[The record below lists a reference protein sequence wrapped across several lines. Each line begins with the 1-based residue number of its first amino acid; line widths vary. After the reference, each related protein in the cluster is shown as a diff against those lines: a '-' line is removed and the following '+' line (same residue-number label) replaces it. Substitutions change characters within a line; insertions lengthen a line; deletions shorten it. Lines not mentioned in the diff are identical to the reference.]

1 MKQLKT
7 KCFKKLGLIGLLVIL
22 GMFFSASAAYA
33 CHPWI
38 NANKYKLRL
47 NDTLRFHIAYGHN
60 YPFGHSFYDNERIEE
75 MYLLNPRGK
84 KQEVGPRVLGKGKSS
99 QVQFES
105 KKNLEEGTY
114 LLVTE
119 TKGNF
124 GAYTAKGYKRKSKAE
139 LKGKEIKGKVSFSQN
154 FCKALVNVGGKSGGE
169 TYSKILGHGLEIVPL
184 KDPGELRTND
194 ILPLKVLHNG
204 KPFEKS
210 VMVYATYMGFSNETD
225 VFAYTTW
232 ASSYKEGIAEIR
244 LLQPGIWMIFV
255 NHKLPYPDSRLAD
268 VYSYQATLTF
278 EVKP

>member
-1 MKQLKT
+1 MHLK
-7 KCFKKLGLIGLLVIL
+7 KSRMIGLLVIL
-22 GMFFSASAAYA
+22 GLALSAGAAYA

-38 NANKYKLRL
+38 NANKYKLRTG
-47 NDTLRFHIAYGHN
+47 DTLRFHFAYGHN
-60 YPFGHSFYDNERIEE
+60 YPFGHSFYDNERIEDL
-75 MYLLNPRGK
+75 YLLSPSGE
-84 KQEVGPRVLGKGKSS
+84 KQEVGPRVLSKGKSS

-105 KKNLEEGTY
+105 KEKLEEGTY
-114 LLVTE
+114 LLVME

-124 GAYTAKGYKRKSKAE
+124 GAYTTKGYKRESKAE

-154 FCKALVNVGGKSGGE
+154 FCKALVNVGGKSGGDS
-169 TYSKILGHGLEIVPL
+169 YSKVLGHGLEIVPL
-184 KDPGELRTND
+184 KDPSGLRTND
-194 ILPLKVLHNG
+194 ILPLRVLHNG

-225 VFAYTTW
+225 VFAYTAW

-244 LLQPGIWMIFV
+244 LLQPGTWMIFV
-255 NHKLPYPDSRLAD
+255 THKLPYPDSKLAD

>member
-1 MKQLKT
+1 MHLK
-7 KCFKKLGLIGLLVIL
+7 KSRMIGLLVIL
-22 GMFFSASAAYA
+22 GLVFSSGAAYA

-38 NANKYKLRL
+38 NANKYKLRTS
-47 NDTLRFHIAYGHN
+47 DTIRFHFAYGHN
-60 YPFGHSFYDNERIEE
+60 YPFGHSFYDNERIEDL
-75 MYLLNPRGK
+75 YLLNPAGE

-105 KKNLEEGTY
+105 KGNLEEGTH
-114 LLVTE
+114 LLVME

-124 GAYTAKGYKRKSKAE
+124 GAYTTKGYKRKSKAE

-154 FCKALVNVGGKSGGE
+154 FCKTLVNVGGKSGGDS
-169 TYSKILGHGLEIVPL
+169 YSKVLGHGLEIVPL
-184 KDPGELRTND
+184 KDPCQLRTND

-210 VMVYATYMGFSNETD
+210 VMVYATYMGFSNEAD
-225 VFAYTTW
+225 VFAYTAW

-244 LLQPGIWMIFV
+244 LLQPGTWMIFV
-255 NHKLPYPDSRLAD
+255 KHKLSYPDSKLAD